1 MFTIAKANSIQ
12 STIGFKN
19 ILSRGLKTVSHNNI
33 KVNNQKL
40 AKRNTECKFRKQIWP
55 SEGELSCDDQSPIS
69 IRGKRTEEVTNESVV
84 IGHESTEANSTSTNP
99 EQKMAEN
106 GKATGRVR

>member
-1 MFTIAKANSIQ
+1 ME
-12 STIGFKN
+12 
-19 ILSRGLKTVSHNNI
+19 TVSHNNI

-84 IGHESTEANSTSTNP
+84 DGHESTEANATSTNP
-99 EQKMAEN
+99 EQKWRKTAKRQGQY
-106 GKATGRVR
+106 GKRKGTPEIERKRSGRL